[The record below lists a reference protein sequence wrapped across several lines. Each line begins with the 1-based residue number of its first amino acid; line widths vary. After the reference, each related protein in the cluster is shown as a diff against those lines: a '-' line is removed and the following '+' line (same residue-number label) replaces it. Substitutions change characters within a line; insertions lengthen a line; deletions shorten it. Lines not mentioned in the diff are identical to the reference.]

1 MMNKLTGDLRNTQ
14 QNQLPEQAL
23 QADIGQGGQPP
34 MPGTPSLPA
43 PNACSSLPAARTSS
57 PLDHA
62 PSMALIPS
70 SSSLAVP
77 ASLTDE
83 TLPALQ
89 PLPGT
94 YLST

>member
-1 MMNKLTGDLRNTQ
+1 MMKKLTGDLRNTQ
-14 QNQLPEQAL
+14 QNQLPQQEL
-23 QADIGQGGQPP
+23 QADIRQGGQPA
-34 MPGTPSLPA
+34 MPGTPSLHA
-43 PNACSSLPAARTSS
+43 PNACLSLPAARTSS

-83 TLPALQ
+83 TLPVLH
-89 PLPGT
+89 PLPGM
-94 YLST
+94 

>member
-14 QNQLPEQAL
+14 QNQLPQQEL

-34 MPGTPSLPA
+34 MPGTPSLHA
-43 PNACSSLPAARTSS
+43 PNACTSLPAAQTSS

-70 SSSLAVP
+70 SGSLAVP

-83 TLPALQ
+83 TLPALH
-89 PLPGT
+89 PLPGMH
-94 YLST
+94 